1 MEGKDLGPPSVAK
14 EPMSQNGSDAKV
26 ARSASLGARM
36 QTEKVDEQSVQDKV
50 QAGESPDAEKA
61 KSKVQD
67 HKQAPTPWPK
77 RNVVKII
84 LSMVG
89 PHRGSKKNVKFS
101 ADIDETLHES
111 AVGDSESDDA
121 VGYSEDDHF
130 TFDDSLVTIDDSL
143 ISILELASNAKLDT
157 LVKEQEQESDEE
169 VDELIKSVLI
179 GFENKEIEKELQD
192 QTSTVGIAEH
202 IKSALVSFGDEEIE
216 EELQDQTSTISIDEL
231 IKSPL
236 VDFGNAEIERELQ
249 DQTST
254 ASIAEVIKKAL
265 VGFVN
270 EEIEKELQDQTS
282 TISIADRAMST
293 GLQKE
298 AEMFLANL
306 VNRLDSFVSCGCG
319 RSCRNSYDDA
329 SVAITSICSASGGR
343 IQKSDIKSLNPSMG
357 QLLALVSGDD
367 DSLTLGT
374 DYDDESLVSEY
385 DDFNKAMLMLKNR
398 AARHRL
404 SEARLLDKVKMEQ
417 QRRQSIGLTP
427 TMIEI

>member
-202 IKSALVSFGDEEIE
+202 IQSALASFGDEEIE
-216 EELQDQTSTISIDEL
+216 E
-231 IKSPL
+231 
-236 VDFGNAEIERELQ
+236 ELQ